1 MRFIINRKVFIS
13 MLFLGMTLL
22 GYFSY
27 KQLPV
32 ELMPDATLPM
42 LYVQI
47 SSRQEVDPEYME
59 NQAVVPVEGAIG
71 TLEWVED
78 METSLSNRQASIQIS
93 FKKNVNFKYLHLKLQ
108 EKIDQVRST
117 LPEGFTVTVARVDA
131 NQLSNQFMEIQIRG
145 TGGTDRIRNIVD
157 QEVVN
162 ELQNIDGIASATV
175 YGGKERSIEITVDMA
190 ACDAYGIT
198 RSEISSALS
207 SNSLNRT
214 FAGYLH
220 ESGRLYYVHVS
231 SEYKSVTDIE
241 NIVIAEGP
249 ILLKDVADIY
259 FGVKEETTLS
269 RVNGLDAISLSLVND
284 SQANLIDLSN
294 RTKEIIAQLNS
305 KLASK
310 EVELV
315 IQTNMADTM
324 EKNIDQIIS
333 LALVGGLLA
342 VFVLWIFLKNFK
354 IVGII
359 ALAIPVSVFSAFNLF
374 YAFGVSINSLTLVGM
389 ALAVGMLL
397 DNSVVVLENIYR
409 LAGKKYTPD
418 KAVIQG
424 TTEVWRSVV
433 AATLTTVTVFLPFIF
448 SSEYMI
454 RILGTHIGV
463 SIVSTL
469 VISAIVALLLIPMA
483 TRALLKRDHGHN
495 LFYEK
500 VTTNNRIIQVY
511 VVLLKT
517 AMRNPAATVI
527 GALVVF
533 FVSVFIVNAIS
544 VNALREVDQDTF
556 SVYVT
561 MPTGST
567 LESTDIVVRE
577 LESRIPEVKEIQDY
591 SSRIQE
597 EEAVITI

>member
-1 MRFIINRKVFIS
+1 
-13 MLFLGMTLL
+13 
-22 GYFSY
+22 
-27 KQLPV
+27 
-32 ELMPDATLPM
+32 
-42 LYVQI
+42 
-47 SSRQEVDPEYME
+47 
-59 NQAVVPVEGAIG
+59 
-71 TLEWVED
+71 

-284 SQANLIDLSN
+284 SQANLIDLSH

-333 LALVGGLLA
+333 LALVGDS
-342 VFVLWIFLKNFK
+342 WRFLSS
-354 IVGII
+354 G
-359 ALAIPVSVFSAFNLF
+359 FS
-374 YAFGVSINSLTLVGM
+374 
-389 ALAVGMLL
+389 
-397 DNSVVVLENIYR
+397 
-409 LAGKKYTPD
+409 
-418 KAVIQG
+418 
-424 TTEVWRSVV
+424 
-433 AATLTTVTVFLPFIF
+433 
-448 SSEYMI
+448 
-454 RILGTHIGV
+454 
-463 SIVSTL
+463 
-469 VISAIVALLLIPMA
+469 
-483 TRALLKRDHGHN
+483 
-495 LFYEK
+495 
-500 VTTNNRIIQVY
+500 
-511 VVLLKT
+511 
-517 AMRNPAATVI
+517 
-527 GALVVF
+527 
-533 FVSVFIVNAIS
+533 
-544 VNALREVDQDTF
+544 
-556 SVYVT
+556 
-561 MPTGST
+561 
-567 LESTDIVVRE
+567 
-577 LESRIPEVKEIQDY
+577 
-591 SSRIQE
+591 
-597 EEAVITI
+597 